1 MLRNV
6 LLETDGTPEVM
17 IVIQVF
23 TQLFLQ
29 AYQNENKQVSQDLF
43 LNFPFQLKKMR
54 FQKNNSVKNRK
65 LI

>member
-1 MLRNV
+1 MLRSA

-17 IVIQVF
+17 MVIQVF

-29 AYQNENKQVSQDLF
+29 AHQNDNKQVSQDLF
-43 LNFPFQLKKMR
+43 LNFPFQLEETR

-65 LI
+65 